1 MEVKNNNIRGF
12 IAASKHH
19 EKILML
25 VEMMY
30 CGHGNNLP
38 CFLKGQDT
46 IDELRQRFIPRKNMN
61 KRDYISHVDK
71 LIESSIDNWR
81 TKWYDKFQYWF
92 QGIFY

>member
-1 MEVKNNNIRGF
+1 MEVRNNNIRGF

-46 IDELRQRFIPRKNMN
+46 IEELRQRFIPRKNMN